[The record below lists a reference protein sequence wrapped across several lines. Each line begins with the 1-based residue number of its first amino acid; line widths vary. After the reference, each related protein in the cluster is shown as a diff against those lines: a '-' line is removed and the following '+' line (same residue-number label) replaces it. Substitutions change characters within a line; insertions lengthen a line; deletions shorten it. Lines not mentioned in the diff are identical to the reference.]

1 MALEEKYAAI
11 ISTAKAGSIEDLQVR
26 EQDNV
31 LYINGST
38 NSGALK
44 DSLWDTYNRIDPDF
58 RSGDLVLNIDASA
71 ASGTRATVSTTSS
84 NLNVRKG
91 PGTDQEILTKA
102 AHGATVTV
110 LSRPNDLWSLIR
122 TEDGKEGYAYSQY
135 LTQIIN

>member
-11 ISTAKAGSIEDLQVR
+11 ISAAKAGSIENLQVR

-31 LYINGST
+31 LYIDGRT

-110 LSRPNDLWSLIR
+110 LSRPNELWSLIR